1 MRAYLSAFA
10 STLLLVTSACAG
22 GSTTNDADTAP
33 ETRGKIR
40 VENRT
45 SQDMD
50 IYILPSLD
58 RPIRL
63 GFAPAS
69 ETVEFALNRAA
80 LAGKSS
86 FFLQGRP
93 VRGSGNPVTS
103 EPFTVGNEIVWS
115 IPPQ

>member
-1 MRAYLSAFA
+1 MRVSLSAFA
-10 STLLLVTSACAG
+10 LSVLLATSGCAG
-22 GSTTNDADTAP
+22 GSTTNDADPAP
-33 ETRGKIR
+33 ATSGTIR
-40 VENRT
+40 VENRA

-93 VRGSGNPVTS
+93 VRGSGNSVTS